1 MKVTQRSKR
10 QIRLQNVLFVLLFT
24 ALIGLLGWLS
34 EHYSFQADWTV
45 NNRNTLS
52 PASVAV
58 LEQMPEPIVV
68 TAFTADSGTLK
79 QHIQDLLARYQRYKP
94 DVRLDFVNPDT
105 EPQQVRELGITTD
118 GELLFEYQG
127 RSEKVSELNEQSIT
141 NSLQRLSRSA
151 ERWIVFVEGHGERSP
166 FGQANHD
173 LQSWAQQLQAKGFRL
188 QGLNLATAAAVPDN
202 TTVLVIAGPQVNY
215 LPGEVELIEEYVARG
230 GNLLWLADPD
240 GLYGLEPLAEQL
252 GITFEPGVVVDP
264 TTQMF
269 AIDDPTF
276 AIVGDYGFHPLVE
289 GFNTLTIFPYAAGL
303 VFEQQGDW
311 RGETL
316 LMTTA
321 RSWSETGVLA
331 GEVGFDELED
341 VPGPLSLVAALTRN
355 LGGDEAAE
363 ETSGSQQQ
371 RVVVVGDGDFLSNAY
386 LGNGGNLNLGMNMV
400 NWLSSDDQLIAIPAK
415 TAVDSSLTLS
425 KSESM
430 IIGFGFLLLL
440 PALLLISGLTIWL
453 KRRKA

>member
-24 ALIGLLGWLS
+24 VLIGLLGWLS
-34 EHYSFQADWTV
+34 EHYSFQADWTA

-58 LEQMPEPIVV
+58 LEQMPEPIEVS
-68 TAFTADSGTLK
+68 AFTADSGTLK
-79 QHIQDLLARYQRYKP
+79 QHIQDLLARYQRYKS
-94 DVRLDFVNPDT
+94 DVRLHFVNPDT
-105 EPQQVRELGITTD
+105 EPQQVREQGITTD
-118 GELLFEYQG
+118 GELVLEYQG

-173 LQSWAQQLQAKGFRL
+173 LQSWAQQLQAKGLRL
-188 QGLNLATAAAVPDN
+188 QGLNLATAGTVPDN
-202 TTVLVIAGPQVNY
+202 TSVLVIAGPQVNY
-215 LPGEVELIEEYVARG
+215 LPGEVRLIEDYVARG

-252 GITFEPGVVVDP
+252 GITFEPGVIVDP
-264 TTQMF
+264 TAQMF

-276 AIVGDYGFHPLVE
+276 AIVGDYGLHPLVE
-289 GFNTLTIFPYAAGL
+289 GFNTLTIFPYAAGVEL
-303 VFEQQGDW
+303 ELQGDW
-311 RGETL
+311 QGETL
-316 LMTTA
+316 LLTTA

-331 GEVGFDELED
+331 GEIGFDELQD
-341 VPGPLSLVAALTRN
+341 VPGPLSLAAALRRT
-355 LGGDEAAE
+355 LDDA
-363 ETSGSQQQ
+363 SGSTADGAEQ
-371 RVVVVGDGDFLSNAY
+371 RVVVMGDGDFLSNAY
-386 LGNGGNLNLGMNMV
+386 LGNGGNLDLGMNMA

-415 TAVDSSLTLS
+415 TALDSSLTLS
-425 KSESM
+425 QTQSM
-430 IIGFGFLLLL
+430 IIGFGFLLVL
-440 PALLLISGLTIWL
+440 PALLLISGLVIWL